1 MRESIPKA
9 VGFWLITKIQEQIQY
24 ELYTAVNS
32 QEELSREM
40 GEPPEITAE
49 RKTLKESIETMKKSL
64 KVLQRDPE
72 ITATLNY
79 DDELSRDIKDSLAQE
94 KKMKELKEQQ
104 RRLAAQGGPPPGG
117 MPGEMTEEQKRMQA
131 AMLAK
136 QQAQRQGGA
145 PPKADPLRR

>member
-24 ELYTAVNS
+24 ELYTAVNTN
-32 QEELSREM
+32 EELSKGM

-72 ITATLNY
+72 ITATLSF
-79 DDELSRDIKDSLAQE
+79 DDELSRDIKESLAQE
-94 KKMKELKEQQ
+94 KKAKELKEQQ
-104 RRLAAQGGPPPGG
+104 RKLAQQQKAGGP
-117 MPGEMTEEQKRMQA
+117 MPGEMTEEQRRMQA

-136 QQAQRQGGA
+136 QQQ
-145 PPKADPLRR
+145 